1 VTCISYQT
9 VVNSR
14 VHWHMVIVDNW
25 LLTNTTIAGIL
36 RTMEMK
42 LSAAKRL
49 FYVTSRYPQLQG
61 ARLIPLSLVFLA
73 SAWWRAGGIHL
84 PGDHLPRGPEAWFF
98 AGLGAAI
105 VASYLIGRWYTHSL
119 GSIGQH
125 PTRSGALPILTT
137 CVLVA
142 FAVWV
147 QDAFAWRVSLPAIVV
162 GAVLLATGLAHH
174 RFRVH
179 YVAAATVLLAYSAL
193 QLFGVGPSTLDATFD
208 AVIGIVLLIAGVGDH
223 LLLTRTLHPPAERMA

>member
-1 VTCISYQT
+1 
-9 VVNSR
+9 
-14 VHWHMVIVDNW
+14 
-25 LLTNTTIAGIL
+25 LTNTNVAQIL
-36 RTMEMK
+36 RTMDRK

-61 ARLIPLSLVFLA
+61 ARSIPLSLVFLA

-84 PGDHLPRGPEAWFF
+84 PGDDLPRGPEAWFF

-105 VASYLIGRWYTHSL
+105 VASYVIGRWYTQSL

-147 QDAFAWRVSLPAIVV
+147 QEALEWRVSLPAITV
-162 GAVLLATGLAHH
+162 GSVLIATGLAHH

-179 YVAAATVLLAYSAL
+179 YVAAGVVLLAYSTL
-193 QLFGVGPSTLDATFD
+193 QLFGVGLSTLDATFD
-208 AVIGIVLLIAGVGDH
+208 AVIGIVLLIAGIGDH
-223 LLLTRTLHPPAERMA
+223 VLLTRTLHPPVEGLA

>member
-1 VTCISYQT
+1 
-9 VVNSR
+9 
-14 VHWHMVIVDNW
+14 MVINKNQ
-25 LLTNTTIAGIL
+25 LLTNTTIAPIL
-36 RTMEMK
+36 QAMDMK

-61 ARLIPLSLVFLA
+61 ARIIPLALVFLA
-73 SAWWRAGGIHL
+73 SAWWRAGGIRL
-84 PGDHLPRGPEAWFF
+84 PGDDLPRGPQAWFF
-98 AGLGAAI
+98 AGLGTAI
-105 VASYLIGRWYTHSL
+105 VASYVIRRWYTRSL

-125 PTRSGALPILTT
+125 PTRSAALPIVTT

-142 FAVWV
+142 FAMWV
-147 QDAFAWRVSLPAIVV
+147 QEAFQWRVSLPAIAV
-162 GAVLLATGLAHH
+162 GSVLLATGLAHH

-179 YVAAATVLLAYSAL
+179 YAAAGGVLLAYSAL

-223 LLLTRTLHPPAERMA
+223 RLLTRTLQPPVERLA